1 MDIVNLKTPAIAA
14 NARSEDGHS
23 PSRQT
28 PGPAA
33 WLCLAIAVHRERRA
47 LRRLTD
53 QQLLDIGLTRA
64 QALRESRRA
73 WRDLPQER
81 VSLASRDGRMM

>member
-1 MDIVNLKTPAIAA
+1 MDIVNLKTPAPAA
-14 NARSEDGHS
+14 SARRQASRS
-23 PSRQT
+23 PSQQK
-28 PGPAA
+28 PWSVA
-33 WLCLAIAVHRERRA
+33 WLRLAIAVYRERRA
-47 LRRLTD
+47 LRRLTA

-64 QALRESRRA
+64 QAMRESRRA